1 MIQFLGSI
9 LGPLF
14 AGFGVSEADFQMY
27 LTQLSGYVY
36 GILAALIVMI
46 AVLIL
51 AVKVPKGLKHIVRWQ
66 AVLAFVAL
74 LPCSQT
80 SSATA
85 RCTAMSLDS

>member
-14 AGFGVSEADFQMY
+14 TGLGVSEADFQMY

-66 AVLAFVAL
+66 CLRL
-74 LPCSQT
+74 SQSLPCLQT

-85 RCTAMSLDS
+85 RCTATYLDS

>member
-36 GILAALIVMI
+36 GILADRKSV
-46 AVLIL
+46 V
-51 AVKVPKGLKHIVRWQ
+51 
-66 AVLAFVAL
+66 
-74 LPCSQT
+74 
-80 SSATA
+80 
-85 RCTAMSLDS
+85 